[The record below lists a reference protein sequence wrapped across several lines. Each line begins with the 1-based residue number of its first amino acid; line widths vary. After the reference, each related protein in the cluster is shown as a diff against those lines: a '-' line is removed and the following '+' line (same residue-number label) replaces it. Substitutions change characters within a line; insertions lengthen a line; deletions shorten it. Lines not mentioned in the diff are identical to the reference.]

1 MGPVLGLSMAAQA
14 GPIRGH
20 RRRRALLGS
29 LLVLVSL
36 VATCSPPRD
45 VERDRHLP
53 ESWHAAE
60 IGENG
65 GRFLP
70 QANTALRQLQEEAR
84 NSGAAIPYPHY
95 SAPGTVVM
103 AANPRYPH
111 SVRRVRTFLEHERAD
126 PDLSILI
133 LVSEGSE
140 SRSPLDFQSLRPRG
154 RLTVIREA
162 RSFASTAS
170 FPFLRDYAPVVRT
183 RASANGPHTE
193 ALVLFRGRPAGGRG
207 SRRAD
212 DRLTLSQGLAEIYAR
227 RLEHAPSIEFL
238 DLVADGG
245 NLVTD
250 GRGTCFL
257 TRGILRKNRRSREA
271 VERELGDKLGCLRS
285 VFLAAPKHLD
295 PLQHVDTMLAFTDP
309 ENAVLSMPTLYE
321 GDLGAEYQN
330 VRQLLELGYR
340 VHRIPR
346 KTASVTYTN
355 VLVTRKH
362 VYVPQY
368 AVYKVEADAE
378 IRAEA
383 DSGPSVAT
391 LTLPADADV
400 THDNRT
406 ALEVFRRLYP
416 DRRVV
421 GVDSNETIDTLGSWH
436 CISHELPEAL

>member
-1 MGPVLGLSMAAQA
+1 MSLDRTQEYVVYGSSISLFTRKLESALRFYEASFRSERKGPENGPTIEQRAGTHQVPVLHTPENWMIADTT
-14 GPIRGH
+14 PIL
-20 RRRRALLGS
+20 AMLD
-29 LLVLVSL
+29 
-36 VATCSPPRD
+36 A
-45 VERDRHLP
+45 
-53 ESWHAAE
+53 
-60 IGENG
+60 
-65 GRFLP
+65 RFP
-70 QANTALRQLQEEAR
+70 
-84 NSGAAIPYPHY
+84 
-95 SAPGTVVM
+95 
-103 AANPRYPH
+103 
-111 SVRRVRTFLEHERAD
+111 
-126 PDLSILI
+126 
-133 LVSEGSE
+133 
-140 SRSPLDFQSLRPRG
+140 
-154 RLTVIREA
+154 
-162 RSFASTAS
+162 
-170 FPFLRDYAPVVRT
+170 
-183 RASANGPHTE
+183 
-193 ALVLFRGRPAGGRG
+193 
-207 SRRAD
+207 
-212 DRLTLSQGLAEIYAR
+212 AR
-227 RLEHAPSIEFL
+227 RLIPEGPLGVLVNVVEEVLDEWIARTMVHYRWHYDENTRHVVAGFLGREVTIEEAHEFPI
-238 DLVADGG
+238 AKWGPRACRA
-245 NLVTD
+245 T
-250 GRGTCFL
+250 GTES
-257 TRGILRKNRRSREA
+257 RNQREA